1 MPKAVAVRSEASLQ
15 WEDVEGAQV
24 MRVWQAEGEHV
35 WPQVSLMRVPHAL
48 YHKFSQDHGWFME
61 FVNKHH
67 VFSKDVIVV
76 GPCVAL
82 SSLGRKEDSQDL
94 VLTLVHGKKST
105 MIVSAVPQL
114 NWE

>member
-1 MPKAVAVRSEASLQ
+1 
-15 WEDVEGAQV
+15 
-24 MRVWQAEGEHV
+24 
-35 WPQVSLMRVPHAL
+35 
-48 YHKFSQDHGWFME
+48 ME

-76 GPCVAL
+76 GPSVAL